1 MRKDL
6 FASVGLLGIA
16 AAYYLASLNIPTSTL
31 EDEVGPRGLPN
42 VLALLLAVLALALG
56 ARALLLTPKPKR
68 AAANDDGEAEA
79 PWPRAIGMLA
89 LGAFYILASMIVGY
103 APALFMLLLA
113 VILYE
118 GMRPSWRMFAVAI
131 GGAAF
136 FYLLFDI
143 VLGVR
148 QPEGLLF

>member
-16 AAYYLASLNIPTSTL
+16 AAYYLASLDIPTSTL
-31 EDEVGPRGLPN
+31 EDEVGPRGLPT
-42 VLALLLAVLALALG
+42 VLTVLLVVLALALG
-56 ARALLLTPKPKR
+56 ARALLLAPKAKP
-68 AAANDDGEAEA
+68 AANDNEDAEA

-89 LGAFYILASMIVGY
+89 LGAFYIMASTIVGY

-113 VILYE
+113 VIFYE
-118 GMRPSWRMFAVAI
+118 GMRPSWRVFVVAA